1 MTEKKKKAGRT
12 IKGTIAIV
20 VTICIAALIV
30 VLEVSNMASMQYALV
45 SNEEESLYDEAIDSS
60 DKMNLWLNQ
69 QADIVHTMAV
79 TLTNYD
85 VLDTDAIMDFLEIQL
100 AQNDE
105 AEMYYFCLGYD
116 GGVFPADHSTLDLD
130 PTTRSWWTDA
140 VAAGTT
146 TFTEAYVDYATG
158 KTIVSIAEP
167 FQYQGQQ
174 AVLLEDITVD
184 SMVEFVNSIGDDPTM
199 QSFLLEKDY
208 SVITHSNTDFMESA
222 DGETN
227 LAELIDLDMD
237 ATQTVKFTD
246 YDGSRKYGAVC
257 KVEATGWIIGVT
269 QNTSVITK
277 QILKNAI
284 FPVIVGN
291 IMLIV
296 TIVLVINLIGKSL
309 KPMNDMKTFV
319 KEKVIGLENCK
330 PQNTE
335 VEEIRYLMGELE
347 ERFIATIRQ
356 TKEES
361 DVIQNKMSNT
371 NQKVTEISGNIM
383 EISATMQET
392 GASIDTQTESI
403 QNIDV
408 TCNDVA
414 GAVDKLASDAQEMA
428 LRASEIVER
437 VEQVVPQLLRD
448 QQRAVDMTQETQKR
462 MEAAIE
468 EAQVINQITEVSQAI
483 QNIASQTNL
492 LALNASIEAARA
504 GEAGKGFAVVA
515 DEIKQLSEVTSKE
528 ISKVNDLTDKVLKS
542 VGTLEEESHR
552 ILEFLGGA
560 VMDDYAEF
568 HHLAEDYKNDST
580 YYAQVSSELGASAE
594 ELNASTQDINQMLSA
609 IAESQNE
616 LGVAVQSVNTNLQQ
630 ITYASDNMTEET
642 GDVLSSIQS
651 LQKTME
657 TFRV

>member
-1 MTEKKKKAGRT
+1 MTEKKKNAGRT

-20 VTICIAALIV
+20 VTICIAAMIL
-30 VLEVSNMASMQYALV
+30 VLEICNTASMRYAMV
-45 SNEEESLYDEAIDSS
+45 TNEKESLYDEVDDSTDKID
-60 DKMNLWLNQ
+60 LWLSE
-69 QADIVHTMAV
+69 QASILHTMV
-79 TLTNYD
+79 MTLNNNENIDTND
-85 VLDTDAIMDFLEIQL
+85 IMDFLEIQL
-100 AQNDE
+100 AENAD

-146 TFTEAYVDYATG
+146 IYTEAYVDFASG
-158 KTIVSIAEP
+158 QTIISIAEP
-167 FQYQGQQ
+167 FQFQGQQ
-174 AVLLEDITVD
+174 AVLLEDITLD
-184 SMVEFVNSIGDDPTM
+184 EMIEFVNSITDDSTM
-199 QSFLLEKDY
+199 QTFLLESDY
-208 SVITHSNTDFMESA
+208 SVITHSNSEFMESA

-227 LAELIDLDMD
+227 LAEIVDLDWN
-237 ATQTVKFTD
+237 ATETKTFTD
-246 YDGSRKYGAVC
+246 YDGVRKYVAIGTVDS
-257 KVEATGWIIGVT
+257 TGWIIGIT
-269 QNTSVITK
+269 QNTSVITTE
-277 QILKNAI
+277 IIKNAV
-284 FPVIVGN
+284 FPIVIGN
-291 IMLIV
+291 IMLIL
-296 TIVLVINLIGKSL
+296 TVLLINNLIGKSL
-309 KPMNDMKTFV
+309 QPMNAMKTFV

-403 QNIDV
+403 QNIDL

-542 VGTLEEESHR
+542 VGTLEQESHR
-552 ILEFLGGA
+552 ILEFLGGP

-594 ELNASTQDINQMLSA
+594 ELNASTQDINQMLGT

-616 LGVAVQSVNTNLQQ
+616 LGIAVQSVNTNLQE
-630 ITYASDNMTEET
+630 ITFASDNMTMET
-642 GDVLSSIQS
+642 GDVLSSILS

-657 TFRV
+657 TFQV

>member
-1 MTEKKKKAGRT
+1 MTEKKKNTGRT

-30 VLEVSNMASMQYALV
+30 VLEICNMVSLRYALV
-45 SNEEESLYDEAIDSS
+45 SNEKESLYDEVDDSTDKID
-60 DKMNLWLNQ
+60 LWLGE
-69 QADIVHTMAV
+69 QASILHTMV
-79 TLTNYD
+79 MTLNNNEKIG
-85 VLDTDAIMDFLEIQL
+85 TDDIMDFLEIQL
-100 AQNDE
+100 AENDE

-116 GGVFPADHSTLDLD
+116 GGVFPADRSTLDLD

-146 TFTEAYVDYATG
+146 IYTEAYVDFSTG
-158 KTIVSIAEP
+158 QTIISIAEP
-167 FQYQGQQ
+167 FEFQGQQ
-174 AVLLEDITVD
+174 AVLLEDITLD
-184 SMVEFVNSIGDDPTM
+184 QMIEFVNSITDDSTM
-199 QSFLLEKDY
+199 QTFLLESDY
-208 SVITHSNTDFMESA
+208 SVITHSNTEFMENA

-227 LAELIDLDMD
+227 LAEIVDLDWN
-237 ATQTVKFTD
+237 ATETNTFTD
-246 YDGSRKYGAVC
+246 YDGVRKYVALGTVD
-257 KVEATGWIIGVT
+257 ATGWIIGIT
-269 QNTSVITK
+269 QNTSVITNE
-277 QILKNAI
+277 ILRNAV
-284 FPVIVGN
+284 FPLVIGN
-291 IMLIV
+291 IMLV
-296 TIVLVINLIGKSL
+296 ATIILVINLIGKSL
-309 KPMNDMKTFV
+309 QPMNDMKTFV

-330 PQNTE
+330 SQKTE

-408 TCNDVA
+408 TCGDVA

-448 QQRAVDMTQETQKR
+448 QQRAIDMTQETQTR
-462 MEAAIE
+462 METAIE

-542 VGTLEEESHR
+542 VGTLEQESHR
-552 ILEFLGGA
+552 ILEFLGGP

-568 HHLAEDYKNDST
+568 HQLAEDYKNDST

-594 ELNASTQDINQMLSA
+594 ELNASTQDINQMLST

-616 LGVAVQSVNTNLQQ
+616 LGIAVQSVNTNLQQ
-630 ITYASDNMTEET
+630 ITFASDNMTLET
-642 GDVLSSIQS
+642 GDVLSSILS

-657 TFRV
+657 TFQV

>member
-1 MTEKKKKAGRT
+1 MTEKKKHAGRT

-30 VLEVSNMASMQYALV
+30 VLEVCNVASMRYALV
-45 SNEEESLYDEAIDSS
+45 SNEEESLYDEVDDST
-60 DKMNLWLNQ
+60 DKMDLWLSE
-69 QADIVHTMAV
+69 QASILHTMVV
-79 TLTNYD
+79 TLDKNENIG
-85 VLDTDAIMDFLEIQL
+85 TDEIMDFLEVQL
-100 AQNDE
+100 AENEE

-140 VAAGTT
+140 VAAGSTI
-146 TFTEAYVDYATG
+146 FTEAYVDYSTG
-158 KTIVSIAEP
+158 KTIISIAEP
-167 FQYQGQQ
+167 FEFQGQQ
-174 AVLLEDITVD
+174 AVLLEDITLD
-184 SMVEFVNSIGDDPTM
+184 EMVEFVNSITDDPTM
-199 QSFLLEKDY
+199 QTFLLEKDY
-208 SVITHSNTDFMESA
+208 SVITHSNSEFLETA

-227 LAELIDLDMD
+227 LAEVVDLDWN
-237 ATQTVKFTD
+237 ATETTTFTD
-246 YDGSRKYGAVC
+246 YDGTRKYVAVGT
-257 KVEATGWIIGVT
+257 VDATGWIIGIT
-269 QNTSVITK
+269 QNTSVITNE
-277 QILKNAI
+277 IIKNAV
-284 FPVIVGN
+284 FPLIVGN
-291 IMLIV
+291 IMLVV
-296 TIVLVINLIGKSL
+296 TLVLVINLIGKSL

-330 PQNTE
+330 PQKTE

-403 QNIDV
+403 QNIDL

-542 VGTLEEESHR
+542 VGTLEQESHR
-552 ILEFLGGA
+552 ILEFLGGP

-568 HHLAEDYKNDST
+568 HHLAENYKNDST

-594 ELNASTQDINQMLSA
+594 ELNASTQDINQMLGT

-616 LGVAVQSVNTNLQQ
+616 LGIAVQSVNTNLQE
-630 ITYASDNMTEET
+630 ITFASDNMTLET
-642 GDVLSSIQS
+642 GDVLSSILS

-657 TFRV
+657 TFQV

>member
-1 MTEKKKKAGRT
+1 
-12 IKGTIAIV
+12 
-20 VTICIAALIV
+20 
-30 VLEVSNMASMQYALV
+30 MQ
-45 SNEEESLYDEAIDSS
+45 
-60 DKMNLWLNQ
+60 
-69 QADIVHTMAV
+69 T
-79 TLTNYD
+79 
-85 VLDTDAIMDFLEIQL
+85 
-100 AQNDE
+100 
-105 AEMYYFCLGYD
+105 
-116 GGVFPADHSTLDLD
+116 
-130 PTTRSWWTDA
+130 
-140 VAAGTT
+140 
-146 TFTEAYVDYATG
+146 
-158 KTIVSIAEP
+158 
-167 FQYQGQQ
+167 
-174 AVLLEDITVD
+174 
-184 SMVEFVNSIGDDPTM
+184 
-199 QSFLLEKDY
+199 FLLESDY
-208 SVITHSNTDFMESA
+208 SVITHSNSEFMESA

-227 LAELIDLDMD
+227 LAEIVDLDWN
-237 ATQTVKFTD
+237 ATETKTFTD
-246 YDGSRKYGAVC
+246 YDGVRKYVAIGTVDS
-257 KVEATGWIIGVT
+257 TGWIIGIT
-269 QNTSVITK
+269 QNTSVITTE
-277 QILKNAI
+277 IIKNAV
-284 FPVIVGN
+284 FPIVIGN
-291 IMLIV
+291 IMLIL
-296 TIVLVINLIGKSL
+296 TVLLINNLIGKSL
-309 KPMNDMKTFV
+309 QPMNAMKTFV

-403 QNIDV
+403 QNIDL

-437 VEQVVPQLLRD
+437 VEKVVPQLLRD

-462 MEAAIE
+462 MESAIE

-542 VGTLEEESHR
+542 VGTLEQESHR
-552 ILEFLGGA
+552 ILEFLGGP
-560 VMDDYAEF
+560 VMDDYAQF

-594 ELNASTQDINQMLSA
+594 ELNASTQDINQMLGT

-616 LGVAVQSVNTNLQQ
+616 LGIAVQSVNTNLQE
-630 ITYASDNMTEET
+630 ITFASDNMTMET
-642 GDVLSSIQS
+642 GDVLSSILS

-657 TFRV
+657 TFQV